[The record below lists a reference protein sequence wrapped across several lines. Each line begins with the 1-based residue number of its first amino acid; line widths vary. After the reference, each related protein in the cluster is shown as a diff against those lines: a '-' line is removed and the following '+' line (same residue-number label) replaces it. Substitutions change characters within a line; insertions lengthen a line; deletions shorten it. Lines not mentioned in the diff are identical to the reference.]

1 MNVLVVFTYNYSIKT
16 WYESGTLIKE
26 LETYKI
32 LEKKNL
38 NFTFL
43 TFEKE
48 DPDIEYLRKMNIK
61 IIPAYKN
68 IKMSKYKSINYL
80 KSFRIPFIY
89 KNELKDIDLIKQN
102 QLLGSWISIIFKL
115 ILKKPLFIRTGYDM
129 YEFSIKENKK
139 MRIQY
144 LYKLLTRISLY
155 FADLYTVSSKS
166 DRQFLQRNFR
176 SLSSKIK
183 IRPNWVKEIKS
194 SSLESRYKNKIVCL
208 GRLEDQKNFEFI
220 ISSFS
225 NSIYEIDIIG
235 DGSLK
240 QVLKKLAAEKNTAVN
255 FLGQLD
261 NDLIMN
267 LLPKYRY
274 YLTASK
280 YEGNPKSTLEALSS
294 GCVVFAS
301 DIQNHKEI
309 IEDKVNGFLFSVNNK
324 DLLETFELTIN
335 DFNLKNISLNA
346 KNIIE
351 KNSITK
357 IANREL
363 ADIKM
368 LKV

>member
-1 MNVLVVFTYNYSIKT
+1 MNILVVFTYDYSIKT

-32 LEKKNL
+32 LEKKNI

-48 DPDIEYLRKMNIK
+48 EPNIEYLNNFNIK
-61 IIPAYKN
+61 IIPVYKN
-68 IKMSKYKSINYL
+68 IKLSNYKIINYL
-80 KSFRIPFIY
+80 KSFCIPFIF
-89 KNELKDIDLIKQN
+89 KNQLKDIDLIKQN

-115 ILKKPLFIRTGYDM
+115 VLKKPLFIRTGYDM

-139 MRIQY
+139 IRIQY
-144 LYKLLTRISLY
+144 LYKLLTRVSLY

-166 DRQFLQRNFR
+166 DKEFLQKNFINLTSR
-176 SLSSKIK
+176 IK

-194 SSLESRYKNKIVCL
+194 SSLDSRYKNKIVCL
-208 GRLEDQKNFEFI
+208 GRLEDQKNFEYI

-240 QVLKKLAAEKNTAVN
+240 HSLKKLASEENTTVN

-261 NDLIMN
+261 NDLIMKI
-267 LLPKYRY
+267 LPKYRY

-294 GCVVFAS
+294 GCIVFAS

-309 IEDKVNGFLFSVNNK
+309 IENKINGFLFSINKNN
-324 DLLETFELTIN
+324 LLETFEFNIN
-335 DFNLKNISLNA
+335 DDNLQNISLNA
-346 KNIIE
+346 KNII
-351 KNSITK
+351 KYNSIETV
-357 IANREL
+357 ADREL
-363 ADIKM
+363 TDIKK
-368 LKV
+368 LEI